1 MNLPNKLTVLR
12 IVITPLFLLF
22 FLVPDWISAMTLP
35 GTIIVWLLYLLIE
48 SSDVLD
54 GYIARKY
61 NLVSDLGKVLDPF
74 ADVLS
79 RITYFICFT
88 AAGIMPVVILA
99 VLLYREFSITFL
111 RMVLIRKGVA
121 MAASVWGKLKAVTYA
136 IAGVLG
142 LVTVSAFRLNLFSSY
157 LHLFERVTL
166 AVFIM
171 AAVASVASF
180 ITYLKAAVP
189 VLRDS
194 FQE

>member
-22 FLVPDWISAMTLP
+22 FLAPDWISAMTLP
-35 GTIIVWLLYLLIE
+35 GTILVWLLYLLIE

>member
-12 IVITPLFLLF
+12 IIITPLFLVF
-22 FLVPDWISAMTLP
+22 FLAPDWSAALTLP
-35 GTIIVWLLYLLIE
+35 ATIIIWLLYLLIE

-79 RITYFICFT
+79 RITYFICF
-88 AAGIMPVVILA
+88 AAVGIMPVVILA

-121 MAASVWGKLKAVTYA
+121 MAASIWGKLKAVTYA

-142 LVTVSAFRLNLFSSY
+142 LVTVSALRLNLFSSY
-157 LHLFERVTL
+157 LYLFERFTL
-166 AVFIM
+166 SIFIL

-180 ITYLKAAVP
+180 ITYLKAALP
-189 VLRDS
+189 VLRDT

>member
-1 MNLPNKLTVLR
+1 
-12 IVITPLFLLF
+12 
-22 FLVPDWISAMTLP
+22 
-35 GTIIVWLLYLLIE
+35 
-48 SSDVLD
+48 
-54 GYIARKY
+54 
-61 NLVSDLGKVLDPF
+61 
-74 ADVLS
+74 
-79 RITYFICFT
+79 
-88 AAGIMPVVILA
+88 
-99 VLLYREFSITFL
+99 
-111 RMVLIRKGVA
+111 

>member
-12 IVITPLFLLF
+12 IIITPLFLLF
-22 FLVPDWISAMTLP
+22 FLLPDWIDTMTVP
-35 GTIIVWLLYLLIE
+35 GTIIVWLLYVMIE

-54 GYIARKY
+54 GHIARKY

-88 AAGIMPVVILA
+88 AAGIMPVLILA

-121 MAASVWGKLKAVTYA
+121 MAASIWGKLKAVTYA

-142 LVTVSAFRLNLFSSY
+142 LVTVSALRLNLFSSY
-157 LHLFERVTL
+157 RHLFEQLTL

>member
-12 IVITPLFLLF
+12 IVMTPFFLLF
-22 FLVPDWISAMTLP
+22 FLAPDWISTMTVP

-54 GYIARKY
+54 GHIARKY

-142 LVTVSAFRLNLFSSY
+142 LVTVSAFRLNLYSSY